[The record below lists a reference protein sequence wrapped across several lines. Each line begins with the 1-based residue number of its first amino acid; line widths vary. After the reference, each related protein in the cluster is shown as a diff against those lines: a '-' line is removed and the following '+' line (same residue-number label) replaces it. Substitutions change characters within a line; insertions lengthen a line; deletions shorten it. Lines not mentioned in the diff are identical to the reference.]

1 MDASALDEALDEKY
15 ADLAGF
21 VTQHSH
27 AADIVKRFMSSL
39 ESDEKK
45 IQLERIINFLEKLKQ
60 SSQATPGHQ
69 SVSMIANS
77 ASFSNQNYQGTVIQ
91 VVNLP
96 NAPQS
101 STDADAQ
108 PNPSTH
114 LNFAP
119 AVADPV
125 AGHAQLPQQP
135 VNSQVPKI
143 RLQTPKSETLDKCA
157 KFSVWAVDFLRKK
170 QRTKKCHWII

>member
-1 MDASALDEALDEKY
+1 MDESALNEALDEKY

-27 AADIVKRFMSSL
+27 AADIVKKFMSSL

-45 IQLERIINFLEKLKQ
+45 IQLERITNFLEKLKQ
-60 SSQATPGHQ
+60 LSQATPGHQ
-69 SVSMIANS
+69 SVSIANT
-77 ASFSNQNYQGTVIQ
+77 ASVQFSNQNYQGTVIQ

-125 AGHAQLPQQP
+125 AGHAQLP
-135 VNSQVPKI
+135 
-143 RLQTPKSETLDKCA
+143 
-157 KFSVWAVDFLRKK
+157 
-170 QRTKKCHWII
+170 